1 MAVGINNITLS
12 GRLTKDAE
20 YREFATSNKV
30 NFFVAV
36 EKRVK
41 SGDKWET
48 KVNYFEVEAWNVK
61 WLKDAL
67 TKGRQVVV
75 NGELD
80 TTEFTTKDGQK
91 VRKVFVRADR
101 IQAFHAPSEKAERKE
116 EPTYSNSDFD
126 DIP

>member
-1 MAVGINNITLS
+1 MAIGINNITLS

-20 YREFATSNKV
+20 FKEFTNSSKA
-30 NFFVAV
+30 NFPIAV

-41 SGDKWET
+41 SGDKWES
-48 KVNYFEVEAWNVK
+48 KVNYFEIEAWNMK

-80 TTEFTTKDGQK
+80 TNEYTNKDGQK
-91 VRKVFVRADR
+91 VRRIFVRADK
-101 IQAFHAPSEKAERKE
+101 IQAFHAPTEKKSEPVNDA
-116 EPTYSNSDFD
+116 YDFD

>member
-12 GRLTKDAE
+12 GRLARDAE
-20 YREFATSNKV
+20 TREFSNSMKTS
-30 NFFVAV
+30 FSVAV
-36 EKRVK
+36 EKSVK

-48 KVNYFEVEAWNVK
+48 KVNYFDVEAWNME
-61 WLKDAL
+61 WLKGSL

-75 NGELD
+75 SGELD
-80 TTEFTTKDGQK
+80 TSEYTNKEGQK

-101 IQAFHAPSEKAERKE
+101 IQTFHAPSERRKE
-116 EPTYSNSDFD
+116 SNYGSSDFD